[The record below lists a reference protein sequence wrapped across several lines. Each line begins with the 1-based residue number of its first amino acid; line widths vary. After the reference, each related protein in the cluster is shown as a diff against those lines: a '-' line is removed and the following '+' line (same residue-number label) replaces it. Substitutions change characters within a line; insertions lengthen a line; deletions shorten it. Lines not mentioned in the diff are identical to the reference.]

1 MAGFCGRSVGTMA
14 IAALLAC
21 WLGGCATTAP
31 TPEMLAAN
39 DPFEPTNRE
48 TLKLNGKIDRYF
60 VIPTVAAYFF
70 IVPDSGR
77 RAIHNFLLNVSLP
90 TVFVNDV
97 LQGETKRA
105 GQTFA
110 RFTINTTLGLG
121 GFFDPA
127 TKKFHIPGHGEDFGV
142 RFNLDTRVHA
152 SIVWA

>member
-1 MAGFCGRSVGTMA
+1 MAGFCRRDVGTL
-14 IAALLAC
+14 AAAVLLAG
-21 WLGGCATTAP
+21 WLGGCATAPP

-48 TLKLNGKIDRYF
+48 TLKLNGKIDKYF

-70 IVPDSGR
+70 IVPDGGR
-77 RAIHNFLLNVSLP
+77 RAIHNFLQNVSLP

-110 RFTINTTLGLG
+110 R
-121 GFFDPA
+121 
-127 TKKFHIPGHGEDFGV
+127 
-142 RFNLDTRVHA
+142 
-152 SIVWA
+152 